1 MSEDNG
7 MKQYLAV
14 ETLWDD
20 DLNEGAYEVIFSASD
35 YESAEDYVWSMRTR
49 AGWAIELC
57 GELTET
63 SIVQPNA

>member
-20 DLNEGAYEVIFSASD
+20 DLNDGRYEIIFSASD
-35 YESAEDYVWSMRTR
+35 YESAEDYVWSMGTR

-57 GELTET
+57 GELTDT
-63 SIVQPNA
+63 YIVR

>member
-20 DLNEGAYEVIFSASD
+20 DLNQGQYEVVFSAHNVQN
-35 YESAEDYVWSMRTR
+35 AEDHVASLNR
-49 AGWAIELC
+49 ADVGSYELC
-57 GELTET
+57 GELTDT
-63 SIVQPNA
+63 YIVR

>member
-20 DLNEGAYEVIFSASD
+20 NMAKGKYRTIFSASD
-35 YESAEDYVWSMRTR
+35 YESAEDYVSFMSTR
-49 AGWAIELC
+49 AGLSIELC
-57 GELTET
+57 GELTDT
-63 SIVQPNA
+63 YITR